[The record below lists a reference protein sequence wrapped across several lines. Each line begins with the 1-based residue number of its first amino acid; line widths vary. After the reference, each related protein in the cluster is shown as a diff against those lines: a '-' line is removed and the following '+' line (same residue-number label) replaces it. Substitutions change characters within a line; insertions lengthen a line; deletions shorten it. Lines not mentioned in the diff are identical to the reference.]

1 MVAVSNSA
9 TPTAAPTISISSPL
23 SGATVS
29 GTMTVSTSV
38 SANTTSV
45 QFLVDGGNSGAAV
58 TSAPFSLSLNTT
70 ALSNGSHSLS
80 AVAGNST
87 GQTTTN
93 ATVLCTV
100 SNSTAPP
107 ISISSPL
114 SGSTVSRPI

>member
-70 ALSNGSHSLS
+70 TLTNGSHSLP
-80 AVAGNST
+80 AVATNSA
-87 GQTTTN
+87 GQKTPSTTSQN
-93 ATVLCTV
+93 
-100 SNSTAPP
+100 P
-107 ISISSPL
+107 
-114 SGSTVSRPI
+114 